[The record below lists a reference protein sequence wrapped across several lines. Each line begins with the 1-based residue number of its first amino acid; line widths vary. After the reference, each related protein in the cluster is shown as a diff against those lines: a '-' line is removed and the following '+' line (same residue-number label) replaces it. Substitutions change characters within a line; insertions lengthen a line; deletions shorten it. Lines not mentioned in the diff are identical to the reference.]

1 MPSSPSPTRDGPARA
16 LDAAE
21 PPRAASLK
29 QVSAEVPPEPAEARQ
44 DGLDVLRALAILPVL
59 FFHSP
64 EQTVQAL
71 PAFLRDAFRFGWMGV
86 DLFFVLSGYLIGRQ
100 VFSTRAEAPL
110 GTQLRHFWVKRWTR
124 TLPLY
129 FLVLGTYAFLK
140 PWLFG
145 APFVGG
151 GWHYALFLQNYRPLQ
166 DFVQSWSL
174 CVEEHFYLVLP
185 LLAFGLRGRKWP
197 AWVWLV
203 PAGASLLG
211 RVLVSRTLPADMP
224 VLELIPV
231 LQWPTHLH
239 LDGLAVGVFLARTA
253 PSWRAWAVGRKVASA
268 VAGLGV
274 LGVTVALCGP
284 LLVGAAKLWVFT
296 GLTVGFGLVLMGMES
311 LRLPSGLRRAV
322 YALAVTSYGAYLWH
336 GLVVRLFERSHF
348 TLGGWGLDLLAF
360 VGVTLLVSAVTYRLV
375 EKPGLRLR
383 RWLLGVQGHV
393 AAQKTH

>member
-1 MPSSPSPTRDGPARA
+1 MP
-16 LDAAE
+16 
-21 PPRAASLK
+21 
-29 QVSAEVPPEPAEARQ
+29 RQ

-59 FFHSP
+59 FFHTP
-64 EQTVQAL
+64 EQTYQAL
-71 PAFLRDAFRFGWMGV
+71 PPVLQHATRFGWMGV

-100 VFSTRAEAPL
+100 VFSSRAEAPL

-129 FLVLGTYAFLK
+129 FLVLGTYAFIK

-185 LLAFGLRGRKWP
+185 LLAFGLRGRAWP

-203 PAGASLLG
+203 PAGASLVG
-211 RVLVSRTLPADMP
+211 RALVSRTIPAGTP
-224 VLELIPV
+224 VLELVPL

-239 LDGLAVGVFLARTA
+239 LDGLAVGVFLACTA
-253 PSWRAWAVGRKVASA
+253 PRWQGWAVRWKVASA
-268 VAGLGV
+268 VTGLGV
-274 LGVTVALCGP
+274 LSVTLALCGP
-284 LLVGAAKLWVFT
+284 TLLGAARLWVFT
-296 GLTVGFGLVLMGMES
+296 GLSVGFGLVLLGMES
-311 LRLPSGLRRAV
+311 VQLPAPVRRSV
-322 YALAVTSYGAYLWH
+322 YAVAVTSYGAYLWH

-348 TLGGWGLDLLAF
+348 TLGAWGLDLLAF
-360 VGVTLLVSAVTYRLV
+360 VGATLLVSALTYRLV

-383 RWLLGVQGHV
+383 RWLLGTMGRAVPEK
-393 AAQKTH
+393 AS